1 MQLPGQLRGGN
12 SQTYNWDSMLV
23 GNYANTLLNTSF
35 EFPAYIRHAYSKN
48 LFENLDDEHVMLGVA
63 VFDHKGHLKDT
74 MPTGHEHLAVVRV
87 FSTEEELLLLV
98 DSVPEVG

>member
-1 MQLPGQLRGGN
+1 
-12 SQTYNWDSMLV
+12 MLV

-63 VFDHKGHLKDT
+63 VQDT
-74 MPTGHEHLAVVRV
+74 STWPSSGSF
-87 FSTEEELLLLV
+87 FSTEGDLLLLIA
-98 DSVPEVG
+98 SRSGIRPVPFRAPRNRT